1 MDGLLTPV
9 LLFLTGLLAGTINV
23 LAGGGSMLTLPVMIF
38 LGLPPTVANG
48 TNRVA
53 ILVQNV
59 GAVGGFQRHRKIPRA
74 WLVWT
79 APSALVGAV
88 LGTWAAVNVGEL
100 AFQRILAV
108 VLMVMVV
115 VTLWTGRREIDGEVE
130 AKPPLT
136 PGRRTGL
143 IVGFFFIGVYG
154 GFIQAGIGFV
164 TLALL
169 SVYGLDLVRANAL
182 KATVVLIWTVMALT
196 IFAWQGKVDWF
207 MGGTLAL
214 GNLTGA
220 LIGVRMAV
228 LKGQGW
234 IRKVVTAMVV
244 VFAVRLLWGA

>member
-1 MDGLLTPV
+1 
-9 LLFLTGLLAGTINV
+9 
-23 LAGGGSMLTLPVMIF
+23 MLTLPVMIF

-59 GAVGGFQRHRKIPRA
+59 GAVGGFAHHRRIPTA
-74 WLVWT
+74 WVAWT
-79 APSALVGAV
+79 APPALLGAA

-115 VTLWTGRREIDGEVE
+115 VTLWGGRRQNDAEVE
-130 AKPPLT
+130 ADPPVGL
-136 PGRRTGL
+136 GRRAGL
-143 IVGFFFIGVYG
+143 MAGFFFIGIYG

-164 TLALL
+164 ILALL
-169 SVYGLDLVRANAL
+169 SACGLDLVRANAL
-182 KATVVLIWTVMALT
+182 KATVVLIWTVMALG

-207 MGGTLAL
+207 MGGALAL

-220 LIGVRMAV
+220 LLGVRLAV

-234 IRKVVTAMVV
+234 IRKVVTLMVV
-244 VFAVRLLWGA
+244 IFAVRLLWPG